1 LILPSHNLFIARGPG
16 NKIEFGI
23 LRGKGGNFRKKNYV
37 INFGVSESSKFT
49 RIGDAI
55 A

>member
-1 LILPSHNLFIARGPG
+1 MGPG
-16 NKIEFGI
+16 KKNEFGI

-37 INFGVSESSKFT
+37 INFGVSDSSKFT